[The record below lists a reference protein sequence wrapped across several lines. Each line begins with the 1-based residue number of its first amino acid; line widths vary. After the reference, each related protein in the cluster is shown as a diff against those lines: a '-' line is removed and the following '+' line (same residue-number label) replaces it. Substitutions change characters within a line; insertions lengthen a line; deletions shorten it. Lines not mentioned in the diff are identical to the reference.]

1 MKNLIYKPFFCR
13 IFFWYRFFCFRNIL
27 DFLFTHFWWKFKDIN
42 TFFYNIDSFILGTFF
57 WFCIIIFRTFNKKQ
71 LFLRYSSEKI
81 IYEDEESAKKTVHSI
96 FNNLDET
103 NKESQYLEILEKY
116 SNGEVLTP
124 PEKEILKN
132 FKKW

>member
-1 MKNLIYKPFFCR
+1 MYIN
-13 IFFWYRFFCFRNIL
+13 RFL
-27 DFLFTHFWWKFKDIN
+27 DSD
-42 TFFYNIDSFILGTFF
+42 D
-57 WFCIIIFRTFNKKQ
+57 NKKQ

-116 SNGEVLTP
+116 SNGEILTP

-132 FKKW
+132 FKK